1 MSIYKNNKKV
11 IALYKGAT
19 PIGKVFKGSQLV
31 FGSEGGG
38 ESHSDFELVLGALGD
53 DIVINN
59 KYIRTTANNTKDNG
73 NGTYTYM
80 ADASIFGFGGAN
92 DNYSEAFNGCSNLI
106 EVGHLYFPNTIVDCA
121 EMFSNCIN
129 LQKINAEGWN
139 VSHLTQSA
147 KVKSMLSNCRSLT
160 LIVLGQVDSITYDW
174 WYARLTDAGLQAQVA
189 IQATII

>member
-1 MSIYKNNKKV
+1 MSIFKNNKKV

-19 PIGKVFKGSQLV
+19 PIRKVFKGSQLV

-38 ESHSDFELVLGALGD
+38 ESHSDFELVLTALGD

-59 KYIRTTANNTKDNG
+59 KYIRITTNNTIDNG
-73 NGTYTYM
+73 NGTYTYV

-92 DNYSEAFNGCSNLI
+92 DNYSEAFNGCPNLI
-106 EVGHLYFPNTIVDCA
+106 EVGYLYFPDTIVDCA
-121 EMFSNCIN
+121 EMFSNCTK
-129 LQKINAEGWN
+129 LQKINAEGWK

-147 KVKSMLSNCRSLT
+147 KVKSMLSNCGSLT

-174 WYARLTDAGLQAQVA
+174 WYQRLVDAGLENQV
-189 IQATII
+189 TIEYEII